1 MAAMHFGDGS
11 RRCDRRTGT
20 HRLPAMSSRSP
31 APEHIAHATPES
43 AAAPTTSETGPAAVP
58 AAFGGLLGRLTVPA
72 AALGAMVGAYAVV
85 FGLLTWAQQSNFG
98 TYGFDM
104 GLYDQGIW
112 LLSRFREPFLTGRGL
127 NFFAHHVNPV
137 TLLFIPAY
145 WLGAGPHSLYLVETV
160 WMALGA
166 IPVWLL
172 ARDRLDSSW
181 LGVAL
186 GAAFLLSP
194 SLEWINWFQF
204 HPDALIVTPLLFA
217 YWLATRRR
225 WGWFAVAVGMTLA
238 CKEDAALAVAML
250 GLFLLLRGERRA
262 GILTTA
268 AGAGWFLIATD
279 LIIPLAGGGSGP
291 YYQQFF
297 PGFGGSLGAVAGGL
311 VLHPSRLVHLAIQPD
326 RLSYYREVLA
336 PVAFLPLAAP
346 LVLAIGAPQV
356 VVNVMSSH
364 APTHDARFQYTA
376 IVLAAVF
383 LATVEAIAL
392 LGRAPGGRRFL
403 VGLVAASALA
413 TNVAWSPSPLG
424 VRYHTGIWVQTQ
436 PRHAAIERAIRLVP
450 GDAAVSASA
459 SLMPHLTHRV
469 HVYELPNP
477 WVAANWG
484 IRGENLPDPATVDY
498 LVVDTT
504 ALNDQRDLFER
515 LAGPGKEF
523 RVVYSHD
530 GIVMARRVAAAG

>member
-1 MAAMHFGDGS
+1 
-11 RRCDRRTGT
+11 
-20 HRLPAMSSRSP
+20 MSSDSRAAEQ
-31 APEHIAHATPES
+31 APPATPEGQ
-43 AAAPTTSETGPAAVP
+43 AA
-58 AAFGGLLGRLTVPA
+58 R
-72 AALGAMVGAYAVV
+72 AALGRFPGRLATPAVV
-85 FGLLTWAQQSNFG
+85 LGALVGGYVLVFGALTWAQQSKFG

-112 LLSRFREPFLTGRGL
+112 LLSRFKEPFLTGRGL
-127 NFFAHHVNPV
+127 NFFGHHVNPV
-137 TLLFIPAY
+137 TLLFVPAY
-145 WLGAGPHSLYLVETV
+145 WLGAGPHFLYLVETV

-172 ARDRLDSSW
+172 ARDRLDNSW

-204 HPDALIVTPLLFA
+204 HPDALIITPLLFA

-225 WGWFAVAVGMTLA
+225 WGWFAVAVAVTLA
-238 CKEDAALAVAML
+238 CKEDAALAIAVL
-250 GLFLLLRGERRA
+250 GLLLLVRGERRA
-262 GILTTA
+262 GTLTA
-268 AGAGWFLIATD
+268 LAGAGWFLIATD
-279 LIIPLAGGGSGP
+279 LIIPLSGGGSGP

-297 PGFGGSLGAVAGGL
+297 SGFGDSLGAVATNL
-311 VLHPSRLVHLAIQPD
+311 LLHPSRLAHLAIQPD
-326 RLSYYREVLA
+326 RLSYYRELLA

-346 LVLAIGAPQV
+346 LALAIGGPQL
-356 VVNVMSSH
+356 VVNVASSH

-383 LATVEAIAL
+383 LATVEGIAL

-424 VRYHTGIWVQTQ
+424 VRYHTGIWVQAHPGQ
-436 PRHAAIERAIRLVP
+436 AAAERAIRLLP
-450 GDAAVSASA
+450 GDAAVSTTAA
-459 SLMPHLTHRV
+459 LMPHLTHRV
-469 HVYELPNP
+469 QAYEFPNP

-484 IRGENLPDPATVDY
+484 IRGEHLPNPAGVDY
-498 LVVDTT
+498 LLVDTG
-504 ALNDQRDLFER
+504 ALGDQRQLFER

-530 GIVMARRVAAAG
+530 GIVMARRAEVAG